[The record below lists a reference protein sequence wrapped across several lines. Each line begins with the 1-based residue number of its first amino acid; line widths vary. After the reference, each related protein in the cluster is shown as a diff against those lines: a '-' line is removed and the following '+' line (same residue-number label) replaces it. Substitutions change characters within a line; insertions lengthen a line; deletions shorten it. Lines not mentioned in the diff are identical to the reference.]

1 MNSLDV
7 AEKIL
12 HDAAEPLHYLQ
23 ITAQIL
29 AQELWLTEG
38 KTPEATIN
46 ARLAVDIKRKRVKSR
61 FMRTEPGVFALREW
75 GLEEY
80 FPAEKIVLLQTDSLT
95 EKYSFTNAA
104 ELVLDNFADKRPM
117 HYREIT
123 EQILELDLVN
133 TEGKTPEATL
143 YAMIL
148 TEIKR
153 YTKQG
158 KTPRFV

>member
-1 MNSLDV
+1 MNSLDA

-80 FPAEKIVLLQTDSLT
+80 FSAEKIVLLQTDSLT